1 VGAQKQKN
9 ERGTIMKDTRDTFA
23 QGRAQV
29 RADFATQRQD
39 AEQQARPDIER
50 QRRDA
55 EQQAEKTLDKE
66 AISAIEET
74 EKAIRAIA
82 ANNTS
87 EALAAIER
95 ATGKINILLA
105 RNPANALI
113 PVNSEVEVIDA
124 APHDLQLIDEL
135 TDAVEA
141 AVDDK
146 NYPARALLDVL
157 RSEIRVRTYDLP
169 LATYPDALMEAARLL
184 DQNQSKEASRLLL
197 TALNTLV
204 VIDRVIP
211 LPMILAQ
218 AAIDEAQALREKDK
232 DEAQR
237 LLSTARNELERAREL
252 GYLGDDSEY
261 DALDEAI
268 SDLEKQF
275 KGDEDTA
282 SAFTRL
288 KERVSA
294 FFKRQ
299 SESERR

>member
-1 VGAQKQKN
+1 
-9 ERGTIMKDTRDTFA
+9 MKDTRDTFA
-23 QGRAQV
+23 QGRAQG

-146 NYPARALLDVL
+146 NYPAARALLDVL
-157 RSEIRVRTYDLP
+157 RSEIRVRTYNLP

-275 KGDEDTA
+275 KGNEDTA